1 MMYLMEESREESG
14 KARVTRKQ
22 NRDVQARGIIKV
34 LSPLVRR
41 EKQE

>member
-1 MMYLMEESREESG
+1 MMYLMEESGEESG
-14 KARVTRKQ
+14 KARITRKQ
-22 NRDVQARGIIKV
+22 TRDVQAGDIIKV